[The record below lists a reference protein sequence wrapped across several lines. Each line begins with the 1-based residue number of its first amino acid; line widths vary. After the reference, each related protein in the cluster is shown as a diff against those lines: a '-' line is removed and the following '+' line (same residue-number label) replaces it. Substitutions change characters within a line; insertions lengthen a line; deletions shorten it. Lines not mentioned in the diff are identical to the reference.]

1 MAGVREKIPT
11 VFKEARS
18 SLWGQLTDLPSR
30 MGILS
35 GQSLSYTN
43 LAEGAVCMCLTQKA
57 ACTVL
62 NSALSTLFKRQSC

>member
-11 VFKEARS
+11 IFKEAQS
-18 SLWGQLTDLPSR
+18 SLWGELRDLPSR
-30 MGILS
+30 MGVLS
-35 GQSLSYTN
+35 GRSLSDTN

-62 NSALSTLFKRQSC
+62 NSALSTLF